1 MRDRL
6 VDLERVLNFRDF
18 GGYETA
24 DGRRVKRQA
33 LYRSANFSEASDA
46 DLERLD
52 ALGVH
57 VVVDLR
63 RPEERVREPNRWPG
77 ETTRVISN
85 DEGNVTGLPPHLM
98 ALLQD
103 NLTAAGVDAYMR
115 QIYREFPYETRH
127 IDLYRSWFSALA
139 EAEGAALIHCAAGK
153 DRTGLGCAL
162 TLHVLG
168 VPEEA
173 IFADY
178 EFTNAVIDL
187 NTRLPRIKERMEE
200 RLGRTLDAEALVP
213 MLGVNVDYL
222 RGSLDRIEATSGSID
237 AYLHSTLGVGP
248 RERDALR
255 AKFTG

>member
-1 MRDRL
+1 MRDRV

-18 GGYETA
+18 GGYEA
-24 DGRRVKRQA
+24 AGGRRVKRKA
-33 LYRSANFSEASDA
+33 LYRSANFSEASDT
-46 DLERLD
+46 DIERLD

-77 ETTRVISN
+77 EGTRLISN
-85 DEGNVTGLPPHLM
+85 DEGDITGLPPHLM

-103 NLTAAGVDAYMR
+103 NLTAATVDAYMR
-115 QIYREFPYETRH
+115 QIYREFPYEARH
-127 IDLYRSWFSALA
+127 IDLYRSWFSVLA
-139 EAEGAALIHCAAGK
+139 DAEGAALIHCAAGK

-178 EFTNAVIDL
+178 ELTNAVIDL
-187 NTRLPRIKERMEE
+187 NARLPRIQARIEE
-200 RLGRTLDAEALVP
+200 RLGRPLDAEALMP
-213 MLGVNVDYL
+213 MLGVNVEYL

-237 AYLHSTLGVGP
+237 AYLESTLGVGP

-255 AKFTG
+255 AKFTD

>member
-18 GGYETA
+18 GGYDTA
-24 DGRRVKRQA
+24 DGRRVKRRA
-33 LYRSANFSEASDA
+33 LYRSAHFSEASDA
-46 DLERLD
+46 DMATLD
-52 ALGVH
+52 ALGVD

-77 ETTRVISN
+77 QGTRVISN
-85 DEGNVTGLPPHLM
+85 DEGNITGLPPHLM

-103 NLTAAGVDAYMR
+103 NLTASTVDAYMR
-115 QIYREFPYETRH
+115 QIYREFPYEARH
-127 IDLYRSWFSALA
+127 VDLYRSWFSALSDA
-139 EAEGAALIHCAAGK
+139 QGAALIHCAAGT

-168 VPEEA
+168 VPQET

-178 EFTNAVIDL
+178 ELTNAVLDL
-187 NTRLPRIKERMEE
+187 DARLPRIKSRMEE
-200 RLGRTLDAEALVP
+200 RLGRELNAEALLP
-213 MLGVNVDYL
+213 MLGVNVEYL
-222 RGSLDRIEATSGSID
+222 RGSLDEIEERSGSID
-237 AYLHSTLGVGP
+237 AYLESTLGVGP

-255 AKFTG
+255 EKLTG